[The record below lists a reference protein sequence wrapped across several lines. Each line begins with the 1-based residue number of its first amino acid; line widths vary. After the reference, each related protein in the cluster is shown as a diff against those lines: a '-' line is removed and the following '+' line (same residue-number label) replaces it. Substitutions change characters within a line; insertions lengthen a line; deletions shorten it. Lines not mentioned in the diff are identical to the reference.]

1 MRISQLSDRSAVPV
15 PTIKFY
21 LREGLLP
28 PGQRTGTTQAEY
40 DDTHLQR
47 LRLIRALA
55 THAGLSIAGVR
66 ELLAAIDDP
75 PGDAH
80 ELFGVAHR
88 AVSPPAHARSE
99 ERAAMRRMLE
109 GEGWDLDTVDDSA
122 IDAVAV
128 AYRHLHETGVH
139 FSDDLTRA
147 YIDAA
152 AQVARAEVVHVP
164 FGSTPDAIAYIAVG
178 SVLAEPLLLA
188 LRRLAEQ
195 VESSRRFGGAGIAGP
210 GAAGLPAEG

>member
-1 MRISQLSDRSAVPV
+1 MRISQLSDRSGVPV

-21 LREGLLP
+21 LREGLIP
-28 PGQRTGTTQAEY
+28 PGTRTGTTQAEY
-40 DDTHLQR
+40 SDEHMQR

-66 ELLAAIDDP
+66 GLLAAIDDP
-75 PGDAH
+75 PADAH

-88 AVSPPAHARSE
+88 AVSAPAHAAQDDRDLV
-99 ERAAMRRMLE
+99 RGILE
-109 GEGWDLDTVDDSA
+109 NEGWNLDTVDESA

-128 AYRHLHETGVH
+128 AYRQLRETGVT
-139 FSDDLTRA
+139 FPDDLTHA

-152 AQVARAEVVHVP
+152 AQVARAEVAQVP
-164 FGSTPDAIAYIAVG
+164 TGSTSDAFAYIAVG

-188 LRRLAEQ
+188 LRQLAQQ
-195 VESSRRFGGAGIAGP
+195 VESSQRFGSQA
-210 GAAGLPAEG
+210 PAE